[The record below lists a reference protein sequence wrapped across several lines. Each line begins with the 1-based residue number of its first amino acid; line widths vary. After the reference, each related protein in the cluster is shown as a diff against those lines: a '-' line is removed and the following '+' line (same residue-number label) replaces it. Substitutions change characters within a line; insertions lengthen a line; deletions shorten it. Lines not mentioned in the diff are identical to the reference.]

1 MMGAGEVRH
10 WHLLEYVGRYYV
22 ASLCRSSLPSFPL
35 FFSSPMHDNRYANN
49 RAGVRWVHD
58 MGQWSAF
65 LLLFFGVCFVR
76 CVLAS
81 LDNQCMLEKQCYH
94 T

>member
-1 MMGAGEVRH
+1 MR
-10 WHLLEYVGRYYV
+10 
-22 ASLCRSSLPSFPL
+22 
-35 FFSSPMHDNRYANN
+35 DNRYANN